1 MNDDPHGGWPG
12 QDPDPAR
19 RPQRPAGPPRRPAGP
34 PPGYGQQQG
43 PGQQGQG
50 QAPWQRQGGPQQ
62 PPPPPP
68 RRSQRPPVAPQHEPD
83 LITHHEHNGTVDRG
97 GREYEE
103 PYEDE
108 QYAPETDENG
118 KPILTPAQRKK
129 RRWRRVRR
137 VLLAL
142 FGLFVV
148 IPAIAFVITYFVVDV
163 PSPQAIAATQ
173 GQAVTYYYA
182 DNTEMGKDVP
192 KGGNR
197 QILTPEQIPDIV
209 KKAVI
214 ATEDA
219 SFETNS
225 GFDIGGILRAVYNQ
239 VTAGKG
245 GGSTISQQYIK
256 VASGDDESSLA
267 RKWTELAKSF
277 KMNQTYE
284 KKDIISAY
292 LNIIYFGRGAYGIES
307 AAQAFFA
314 KPAGELNASEAALL
328 AGLIQQPGRS
338 ENPKVANERWTVA
351 LNRMVQ
357 NGFLSAA
364 DRAAL
369 QFPTPVAQA
378 DKEQAGVVNPFIRDK
393 VKEELAANGITDDVY
408 YRGGYKVYT
417 TIDPKAQAAAE
428 QAVAEGMKGQTDENL
443 LNALVAIDPKTG
455 GVKAYYG
462 GPSIVKGPD
471 GKDQKGRDWANTPQN
486 PGSSMKPFDLTAYL
500 QMGKGGINST
510 FDGSN
515 NRQFGKQTIR
525 NAGPGSSCSAQC
537 TVSEAMQRSAN
548 TVFYD
553 MVVNV
558 TKPGPVAQAAKDAGI
573 KPAPEGA
580 SELFADNNI
589 ALGGG
594 KTAVSPEDMAA
605 AYATFAGDGQ
615 RRTRHFVAKVT
626 NSQDEAAYSAPE
638 EAKPAFSDNSDKSK
652 QIAGN
657 VTESLKGVI
666 PFSKLKCPNGH
677 ECAGKT
683 GTQQHTYRPG
693 EPASAKD
700 SNSQTWMVGYTPS
713 ISAAVWVGGDGDKA
727 LKGKNGKAI
736 FGSTIAGP
744 IWQKFLSLYLNGKPG
759 ERFDK
764 VKIIGG
770 DDNNTVP
777 STQTPPGED
786 EGSTETGTP
795 STGPSTAPS
804 SSRNEEEPPSSSRNP
819 PPSSENNNGG
829 EEGGGNN
836 GPGRGGRGD
845 NE

>member
-1 MNDDPHGGWPG
+1 M
-12 QDPDPAR
+12 
-19 RPQRPAGPPRRPAGP
+19 
-34 PPGYGQQQG
+34 
-43 PGQQGQG
+43 
-50 QAPWQRQGGPQQ
+50 
-62 PPPPPP
+62 
-68 RRSQRPPVAPQHEPD
+68 
-83 LITHHEHNGTVDRG
+83 THHQHNGTEHRYDADSG
-97 GREYEE
+97 YEE
-103 PYEDE
+103 PYDD
-108 QYAPETDENG
+108 QYADATTEDG
-118 KPILTPAQRKK
+118 KPVLTPAQRKK
-129 RRWRRVRR
+129 RRWRRIRR

-142 FGLFVV
+142 FGVFVV
-148 IPAIAFVITYFVVDV
+148 IPAIAFVITYFAVDV
-163 PSPQAIAATQ
+163 PSPASVAATQ
-173 GQAVTYYYA
+173 GQAVTYFYA

-225 GFDIGGILRAVYNQ
+225 GFDVGGILRAVYNQ

-256 VASGDDESSLA
+256 VASGDDDSTLT

-292 LNIIYFGRGAYGIES
+292 LNIIYYGRGAYGIE
-307 AAQAFFA
+307 AAAKAFFN

-338 ENPKVANERWTVA
+338 ENEKVATERWTVA
-351 LNRMVQ
+351 LNRMVE

-364 DRAAL
+364 DRANL
-369 QFPTPVAQA
+369 QFPTPVPQA
-378 DKEQAGVVNPFIRDK
+378 DNQQAGVVNPFIRDK

-408 YRGGYKVYT
+408 YTGGYKVYT

-428 QAVAEGMKGQTDENL
+428 QAIADGMKGQTDENM
-443 LNALVAIDPKTG
+443 LNALVAVDPKTG

-462 GPSIVKGPD
+462 GPSIVKGPNGQD
-471 GKDQKGRDWANTPQN
+471 LKGRDWANTPQN

-500 QMGKGGINST
+500 KMGKGLNST

-515 NRQFGKQTIR
+515 NREIGGRKIR
-525 NAGPGSSCSAQC
+525 NAGPGSTCSQQC

-553 MVVNV
+553 MVYSV
-558 TKPGPVAQAAKDAGI
+558 TKQGPVAEAAKEAGV
-573 KPAPEGA
+573 KPAPDGSA
-580 SELFADNNI
+580 ELFTGDNNI
-589 ALGGG
+589 SLGGG
-594 KTAVSPEDMAA
+594 KTVISPEDMAA

-615 RRTRHFVAKVT
+615 RRAKHFVLKVS
-626 NSQDEAAYSAPE
+626 NSQDETAYSAPE
-638 EAKPAFSDNSDKSK
+638 EANPAFADSADSSK

-683 GTQQHTYRPG
+683 GTQQHTYRDG

-727 LKGKNGKAI
+727 LKGKNGKPI

-744 IWQKFLSLYLNGKPG
+744 IWQKFLSLYLTGKPG

-764 VKIIGG
+764 VKLIGG
-770 DDNNTVP
+770 DDSNTVP
-777 STQTPPGED
+777 STQTPPD
-786 EGSTETGTP
+786 EEGTSETGTP
-795 STGPSTAPS
+795 STGPSTS
-804 SSRNEEEPPSSSRNP
+804 SSRNEEEEQPSSSENP
-819 PPSSENNNGG
+819 PTSSGNNEEEPGSGNGN
-829 EEGGGNN
+829 GNGNGN

-845 NE
+845 N